1 MTKLTTDQIEFAKTM
16 TIKQRTVLKAL
27 AMHPWFMSA
36 SERAD
41 PELYEL
47 IRHKFVQCN
56 HTVPVFNGGLPSWGV
71 TEQGARAAKQ
81 LAANVI

>member
-1 MTKLTTDQIEFAKTM
+1 MTKLTNDQIEFAKLM

-47 IRHKFVQCN
+47 ISNKFVQCH
-56 HTVPVFNGGLPSWGV
+56 HTVPTWGGGLPSWGV
-71 TEQGARAAKQ
+71 TEQGARVAERQ
-81 LAANVI
+81 TQDRY

>member
-1 MTKLTTDQIEFAKTM
+1 MTKLTNDQIEFARSM

-56 HTVPVFNGGLPSWGV
+56 HTVPTFVGGLPSWGV
-71 TEQGARAAKQ
+71 TEQGARAAKR
-81 LAANVI
+81 LAEGAY